1 MSLLFSLK
9 GCSLVVRRFVKV
21 VKNIRQQHEHYILR
35 LLKAIFVCLDVSN
48 LMRWSFIV
56 LIHLKN
62 LQFPELERSLFSNTP
77 QTWKLVTDDS
87 SSRDKQKFLNQIFY
101 LDKCFVKYL
110 LTAIYTTFFKYQTVK
125 TPKNVA
131 LLCQMYNSNKWQIRW
146 HCFIIFGFY
155 HCLYSTSCYHY
166 AGLFY
171 LKWLCLFIKIV

>member
-110 LTAIYTTFFKYQTVK
+110 LYLL
-125 TPKNVA
+125 VA